1 MGQRVGIFLG
11 ADRARAALVETARRG
26 RAPRVVARAEVPLDP
41 LAWSG
46 EPERA
51 GAALATLALGMPSGA
66 RRADRPVVVALPD
79 PVASED
85 RMVFRDLPGTPR
97 ELAELV
103 RFRAARDLRRD
114 ADEIACAAQVMGTS
128 DGGTEVVARIAPRAV
143 IAAVTQGAHR
153 AGFVPWRLDT
163 WSGFALGEAARLA
176 GSETG
181 GRLWSD
187 GAWWTLM
194 CWSGPESH
202 LHAEWRRGGDE
213 EALAEKAARIAK
225 AFALRCERP
234 RLAVALDLD
243 GGAAGAV
250 ARRLEGD
257 PILAPV
263 PGAPRL
269 PDPALCVALA

>member
-26 RAPRVVARAEVPLDP
+26 GAPRVVARAEAPLDP
-41 LAWSG
+41 RAWTG

-51 GAALATLALGMPSGA
+51 GAALAALARGLPSGA
-66 RRADRPVVVALPD
+66 RRADRPVAIALPD

-85 RMVFRDLPGTPR
+85 RIVFRDLPGTPR

-114 ADEIACAAQVMGTS
+114 VEEIACAAQVMGAS
-128 DGGTEVVARIAPRAV
+128 GGGTEVVARIAPRAV
-143 IAAVTQGAHR
+143 IAAVGEGAHR

-176 GSETG
+176 GSEAG

-187 GAWWTLM
+187 GAWWALM

-202 LHAEWRRGGDE
+202 LHAEWRRRGDA

-225 AFALRCERP
+225 AFALSCGCP
-234 RLAVALDLD
+234 RLAVALDL
-243 GGAAGAV
+243 GGAAAGIA

-257 PILAPV
+257 PILAPA
-263 PGAPRL
+263 PGAPPL